1 MMPII
6 HDLALHFQSMN
17 LDWIDRESN
26 KIADILAKAAAF
38 DSVGK
43 LNDKNN

>member
-1 MMPII
+1 
-6 HDLALHFQSMN
+6 MN